1 MNKLFS
7 IKEARLKKGLTVN
20 QLATKLK
27 MNTEIIQ
34 KIENNEELPDKFK
47 SYEKIFR
54 NSILK
59 SLGLY
64 ENSSIVEVVP
74 IPNDNTKL
82 ILTIF
87 FFILMIIILF
97 SLSFDMYKKFNF
109 KSDFNLIEKDQIYL
123 DAVKILSNFNYEE
136 INHDQFINK
145 LVLNNNN
152 NIHNSFELSVLDN
165 YSISYKIIDNIQ
177 KTINFGTITSD
188 NPLKLDF
195 NGDFSIDLSNIQ
207 FIDKII
213 TNNSIYHINVDRP
226 YVLKEFNINKLSE
239 IK

>member
-64 ENSSIVEVVP
+64 ENSTVVEVAP

-87 FFILMIIILF
+87 FFILVIVILF

-109 KSDFNLIEKDQIYL
+109 KSDFNLTEKDQIYL

>member
-1 MNKLFS
+1 LNKLFS

-20 QLATKLK
+20 QLAIKLK

-213 TNNSIYHINVDRP
+213 TNNSIYHINVDKP